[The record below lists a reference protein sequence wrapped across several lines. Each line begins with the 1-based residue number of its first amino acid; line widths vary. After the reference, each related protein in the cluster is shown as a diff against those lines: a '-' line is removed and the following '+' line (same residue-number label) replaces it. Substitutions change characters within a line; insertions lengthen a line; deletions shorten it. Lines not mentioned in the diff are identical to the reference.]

1 MGGIDFRWNQPIP
14 WIAKEALGGDR
25 TLLFM
30 ANEAKRLMEPYVPA
44 LNTGLFSN
52 VRTFVEN
59 GNGVVHYVSDYAR
72 YQYKGILMVSRITGS
87 SWAKHGESKVTTGKP
102 LKQGKSKHAL
112 ATSEW
117 DKAMKAARMG
127 AYTSAIQKFV
137 NGGGR

>member
-1 MGGIDFRWNQPIP
+1 MGGIDFRWNRLIP
-14 WIAKEALGGDR
+14 WITKEALGGDR

-30 ANEAKRLMEPYVPA
+30 ANEAKRLMDPYVPEM
-44 LNTGLFSN
+44 NMGLSKN
-52 VRTFVEN
+52 VRTYVEN
-59 GNGVVHYVSDYAR
+59 GSGVVHYISPYAN
-72 YQYKGILMVSRITGS
+72 YQYKGVLMVSRITGG
-87 SWAKHGESKVTTGKP
+87 SWAKAGESKVTTGKT
-102 LKQGKSKHAL
+102 LKYNKSRHQH

>member
-1 MGGIDFRWNQPIP
+1 MSVIFRWNKLIP
-14 WIAKEALGGDR
+14 HITKEALGGDR

-30 ANEAKRLMEPYVPA
+30 ANEAKRFMNPYVPA
-44 LNTGLFSN
+44 LNMGLSQN
-52 VRTFVEN
+52 VRTYTEN
-59 GNGVVHYVSDYAR
+59 GNGVVHYTSPYAN
-72 YQYKGILMVSRITGS
+72 YQYKGVLMVSRLTGS

-102 LKQGKSKHAL
+102 LKYNKSRHPL

-117 DKAMKAARMG
+117 DRAMKAARMG